1 MKKML
6 GSALTEESLGWR
18 LSFESS
24 IATNLPVQTN
34 ALLFRDHS
42 EHQGIPPGARV
53 ESRELAGLRV

>member
-24 IATNLPVQTN
+24 IAANLPVQTN

-42 EHQGIPPGARV
+42 EHQRISPGARV
-53 ESRELAGLRV
+53 ET

>member
-24 IATNLPVQTN
+24 IANTKE
-34 ALLFRDHS
+34 FR
-42 EHQGIPPGARV
+42 RV
-53 ESRELAGLRV
+53 HGLKLENWLA